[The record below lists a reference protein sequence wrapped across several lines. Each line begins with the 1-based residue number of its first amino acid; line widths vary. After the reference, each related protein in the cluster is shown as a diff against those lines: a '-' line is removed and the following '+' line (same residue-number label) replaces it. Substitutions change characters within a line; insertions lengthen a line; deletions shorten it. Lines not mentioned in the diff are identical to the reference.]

1 MAEARRPRGQLR
13 DDILD
18 VTARLI
24 AERGDPTSVSI
35 DDVVRA
41 VDCTP
46 PSLYYYF
53 PTKDHLV
60 YASCQRQYERFAAA
74 IESSLPEVDARERLL
89 ARGRAYLDWALDN
102 PGLYRALFLHRPPTP
117 SAPAGTARDPQAAA
131 GLRELIA
138 NVAQAMAAGSLVPGD
153 PLTVAF
159 QLWATVHGVA
169 SPAVVNPDLP
179 RELAEATLEHNAAA
193 VLRYETSP

>member
-1 MAEARRPRGQLR
+1 VWTNAVEMCPMAEARRPRGQLR

-53 PTKDHLV
+53 PSKDHLV

-74 IESSLPEVDARERLL
+74 
-89 ARGRAYLDWALDN
+89 
-102 PGLYRALFLHRPPTP
+102 
-117 SAPAGTARDPQAAA
+117 
-131 GLRELIA
+131 
-138 NVAQAMAAGSLVPGD
+138 VAD
-153 PLTVAF
+153 
-159 QLWATVHGVA
+159 QLWATVHGGA

-193 VLRYETSP
+193 VLRYQTAP